1 MANIG
6 FSGLGS
12 GLPIDDII
20 KVTMKAEAVPL
31 QRMEKEKI
39 LANEQISAYGSL
51 TSRLDALSSAMKKLK
66 GEEKFETV
74 AAKSTNEKA
83 FTATADHRLGA
94 VAGNYNVQV
103 LSKAESYR
111 WVSESLDSN
120 QAFSGSIK
128 IGDTTLELGTPILD
142 GDGVATG
149 ERTAWTL
156 DDLRQA
162 INDNADLKDK
172 VSANLVNEG
181 GGQARLVL
189 NAKESGNVG
198 RFTIDTSDLK
208 QQVKLSNDASLSQK
222 NATIGGQDYTQTHS
236 SGFYNSNEVIASGSI
251 KLSNFSGSGTLTDLS
266 VDLTGKNLADA
277 AAEINAKI
285 ADDTNL
291 NGKLEAFIVV
301 SDTDPNQ
308 SRLEMRATTGVSNF
322 KMTLENTVFDN
333 ATTSP
338 VNGDAA
344 LSTQAGAELDA
355 KITIDG
361 IAASSSTNSFTN
373 VVSGVDI
380 TINPDAVL
388 NGTDP
393 VGGTLGVARDDASIS
408 DRIDEFVKAYN
419 DVVIHLNEAKKGP
432 LAKEGVIRSVE
443 NTLRDTLFTPSGGK
457 GDLQNTL
464 ASIGITSFVQKGW
477 EPGEAANSRNGTLEI
492 DRTKLNQMLAE
503 DFEKVAFIFG
513 NEETGYASRFE
524 KVARQLTSDSVIDG
538 QINKGLISTR
548 KSGLTA
554 QIGRID
560 KRMEA
565 TDMRLELLEAR
576 LYKQFNAADSMSAN
590 FNNTASYLAQ
600 QMENLPG
607 YTRKSK

>member
-1 MANIG
+1 MASIG

-20 KVTMKAEAVPL
+20 KATMKAEAVPL

-51 TSRLDALSSAMKKLK
+51 TSRLDALSTAMKKLK

-94 VAGNYNVQV
+94 VAGNYNVEV
-103 LSKAESYR
+103 VNKASSYR

-120 QAFSGSIK
+120 QAFSGSLK

-142 GDGVATG
+142 GAGVETG
-149 ERTAWTL
+149 RTAWTL
-156 DDLRQA
+156 DELRQA

-189 NAKESGNVG
+189 NAKESGEVG
-198 RFTIDTSDLK
+198 RLTINTDDLK
-208 QQVKLSNDASLSQK
+208 QQVKLSSDASLSQK
-222 NATIGGQDYTQTHS
+222 DATIGGLDYTQTHS
-236 SGFYNSNEVIASGSI
+236 SGFYNSDEVIASGSI

-266 VDLTGKNLADA
+266 VDLTGKNLAEA

-285 ADDTNL
+285 DEDTNL
-291 NGKLEAFIVV
+291 YGKLKAFIVT
-301 SDTDPNQ
+301 SADSTQ

-344 LSTQAGAELDA
+344 LSTQVTDKLDA
-355 KITIDG
+355 EIKIDG
-361 IAASSSTNSFTN
+361 ITATSSSNSFQN

-380 TINPDAVL
+380 NINPDVVI

-393 VGGTLGVARDDASIS
+393 VSGTLGVARDDASIS

-432 LAKEGVIRSVE
+432 LASEGVIRSVE
-443 NTLRDTLFTPSGGK
+443 STLRDTLFTPSGGK

-548 KSGLTA
+548 KSGLNA

-560 KRMEA
+560 KRMAA

-607 YTRKSK
+607 YTRKK

>member
-20 KVTMKAEAVPL
+20 KATMKAESVPL
-31 QRMEKEKI
+31 VRMENEKI

-51 TSRLDALSSAMKKLK
+51 TSRLDSLSSAMKKLK

-162 INDNADLKDK
+162 INDNDDLKDK

-189 NAKESGNVG
+189 NAKESGEVG
-198 RFTIDTSDLK
+198 RLTINTDDLK
-208 QQVKLSNDASLSQK
+208 QQVKLSSDASLSQK
-222 NATIGGQDYTQTHS
+222 DATIDGLDYTQTHS
-236 SGFYNSNEVIASGSI
+236 SGFYNSDEVIASGSI

-291 NGKLEAFIVV
+291 NGKLKAFIVT
-301 SDTDPNQ
+301 SADSTQ

-338 VNGDAA
+338 VGEDAT

-548 KSGLTA
+548 KNGLTA

-560 KRMEA
+560 KRIAA

-576 LYKQFNAADSMSAN
+576 LYKQFNAADSMSAK